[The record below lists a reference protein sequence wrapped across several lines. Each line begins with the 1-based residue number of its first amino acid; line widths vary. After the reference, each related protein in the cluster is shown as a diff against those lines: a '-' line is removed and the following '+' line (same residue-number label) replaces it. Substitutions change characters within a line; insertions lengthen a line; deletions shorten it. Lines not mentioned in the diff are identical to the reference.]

1 MSTYNTPNL
10 DLELPTPGTSEP
22 FSVAG
27 INADFET
34 IDTWSATVATSADVT
49 AVAGDLADEVT
60 ARTNADTALDGRL
73 DALEAGPTIFVQSTD
88 PSSGMVTGD
97 LRFW

>member
-10 DLELPTPGTSEP
+10 NLELPTPGSSEP

-27 INADFET
+27 INADFEA
-34 IDTWSATVATSADVT
+34 IDTWAGTVADASTVT
-49 AVAGDLADEVT
+49 ALDTALDGEIT

-73 DALEAGPTIFVQSTD
+73 DVLEGRARIYVQSTD
-88 PSSGMVTGD
+88 PTSGMKSGD

>member
-10 DLELPTPGTSEP
+10 DLELPTPGSSEP

-27 INADFET
+27 INADFEA
-34 IDTWSATVATSADVT
+34 IDTWAGTVALAADVT
-49 AVAGDLADEVT
+49 TLDSALDTEVS
-60 ARTNADTALDGRL
+60 ARTSADTALDGRL
-73 DALEAGPTIFVQSTD
+73 DVLEARPRIYVQSTD
-88 PSSGMVTGD
+88 PSSGMKSGD

>member
-10 DLELPTPGTSEP
+10 GMSLPTPGTSEP

-34 IDTWSATVATSADVT
+34 IDTWSATVATSADLS
-49 AVAGDLADEVT
+49 DLSDALDAEVT

-73 DALEAGPTIFVQSTD
+73 DTLEAGPTIYVQSTD
-88 PSSGMVTGD
+88 PTSGMVTGD

>member
-10 DLELPTPGTSEP
+10 GLALPTPGSSEP

-34 IDTWSATVATSADVT
+34 IDTWAGSVPSGSDLEDVAD
-49 AVAGDLADEVT
+49 DLAAEVT

-73 DALEAGPTIFVQSTD
+73 DTLEARPKLYVQATD
-88 PSSGMVTGD
+88 PTSGMVSGD

>member
-10 DLELPTPGTSEP
+10 DLELPTPGSSEP

-34 IDTWSATVATSADVT
+34 IDTWAATVATSTEVT
-49 AVAGDLADEVT
+49 AVSDALDDEVT

-73 DALEAGPTIFVQSTD
+73 DTLEARPHIYVQSTD
-88 PSSGMVTGD
+88 PTSGMVSGD